1 MIYIIPTKRGLGVEI
16 WGAYEDLDNFHQ
28 VIAKFWNNK
37 QYLHNKGFENRDE
50 LISGFSYEIRKA
62 KEGNRQKRKS
72 NHNTLEEA
80 DYLGTKISWVHFLFS
95 MAAIKYNMGF
105 HETNKF
111 DVSMILQIEFWLEK
125 VMNQYD
131 TIGAKNLIGFI
142 EGGIYAANEHIYQFM
157 RSINYD
163 YFQLNGGKR
172 AFRKLPD
179 LLQRG
184 VLNTDEYKEFQAFLE
199 KESKRLNCKISDIEI
214 DDDHFDYDSL
224 VW

>member
-1 MIYIIPTKRGLGVEI
+1 MEI
-16 WGAYEDLDNFHQ
+16 WGTYGDLDSFYQ
-28 VIAKFWNNK
+28 VIGKFWNNE
-37 QYLHNKGFENRDE
+37 QYFHEKGFENRNE

-62 KEGNRQKRKS
+62 KEGKRQKRES
-72 NHNTLEEA
+72 NHYTLEQA
-80 DYLGTKISWVHFLFS
+80 DYLGTEISWVHFLFS
-95 MAAIKYNMGF
+95 LAAIKYNMGF
-105 HETNKF
+105 YETNKF
-111 DVSMILQIEFWLEK
+111 DVSMILQIEFWLENAMK
-125 VMNQYD
+125 VFD
-131 TIGAKNLIGFI
+131 AEGAKKLVRFI

-179 LLQRG
+179 LLKRC
-184 VLNTDEYKEFQAFLE
+184 VFYTDEYQEFQAFLE
-199 KESKRLNCKISDIEI
+199 KESKRLNCEISDIEI